1 MQNEPAMAT
10 SPDPSEVTTVST
22 QKGEPLPRRPSPA
35 NAEPVLVELAWLV
48 IEGAVFLRRLRAL
61 LARI

>member
-1 MQNEPAMAT
+1 MAT
-10 SPDPSEVTTVST
+10 SPGPGEVTAVGT
-22 QKGEPLPRRPSPA
+22 QKDTPVPRRPSPRS
-35 NAEPVLVELAWLV
+35 AEPVLVELAWLV